1 MSGVIAM
8 VAPLIVFVALGWVAL
23 LVTAPFLPAAPAA
36 LTYVLG
42 SQICHQISE
51 RSFHADG
58 VQLPVCARCLGIYA
72 GFAGGAMF
80 GTLRR
85 FVRGADSVPLRHRG
99 QRPVRGESTLARAQA
114 VVAVGAVP
122 TVVTLLAEWVG
133 LWEPSN
139 LTRALAGGPFGAAAG
154 LVVIAV
160 LATVHYDECAPRPPI
175 SHDRPPSH
183 I

>member
-8 VAPLIVFVALGWVAL
+8 VAPLIVIVALGWVAL

-51 RSFHADG
+51 RSFHVDG
-58 VQLPVCARCLGIYA
+58 AQLPVCARCLGIYA

-85 FVRGADSVPLRHRG
+85 FVRGADSQTLRHTGRS
-99 QRPVRGESTLARAQA
+99 PSRGESTLARA

-122 TVVTLLAEWVG
+122 TVVTLLAEWAGV
-133 LWEPSN
+133 WQPSN
-139 LTRALAGGPFGAAAG
+139 LTRALAGGPLGAAAG
-154 LVVIAV
+154 FVVVAA